1 METIMKIFI
10 MLLKGG
16 LLLLGG
22 LLLFGGGAC
31 ALLGMGNLGNGGAAI
46 ITMIGGAIIVALG
59 GWGCIQVAKA
69 LGEVG
74 KNRDE
79 QEDRPTWQARLVLG
93 IVLAV
98 VGVAVLILA
107 LNSL

>member
-1 METIMKIFI
+1 METIIKFFI

-22 LLLFGGGAC
+22 LLMFGGGAC

-59 GWGCIQVAKA
+59 GWGFIQIAKA
-69 LGEVG
+69 FGEFG
-74 KNRDE
+74 R
-79 QEDRPTWQARLVLG
+79 
-93 IVLAV
+93 I
-98 VGVAVLILA
+98 
-107 LNSL
+107 